1 MKFQISQI
9 IGIIGALCV
18 IVGAFLPW
26 ATWSSIA
33 VAGVE
38 GDGRITLF
46 LGFITGALL
55 LWSPRGKKKASFLIL
70 GLIIS
75 LIGCYD
81 AYDVSKGVVPG
92 VKPNIGIGLFATII
106 GGLIIVISGIVC
118 LMKIISPDN
127 RKNRYKPVLEQVSSN
142 GFPYQIND
150 FEKRG
155 RIQLVSDNSRLVF

>member
-1 MKFQISQI
+1 MNAMGFRLAKIV
-9 IGIIGALCV
+9 GMIGALCV

-46 LGFITGALL
+46 LGFVAGALL

-81 AYDVSKGVVPG
+81 AYDVSKEIIPG
-92 VKPNIGIGLFATII
+92 IKPNVGVGLFATVI
-106 GGLIIVISGIVC
+106 GGMIIVISGIVG
-118 LMKIISPDN
+118 LTSKM
-127 RKNRYKPVLEQVSSN
+127 L
-142 GFPYQIND
+142 GT
-150 FEKRG
+150 
-155 RIQLVSDNSRLVF
+155 